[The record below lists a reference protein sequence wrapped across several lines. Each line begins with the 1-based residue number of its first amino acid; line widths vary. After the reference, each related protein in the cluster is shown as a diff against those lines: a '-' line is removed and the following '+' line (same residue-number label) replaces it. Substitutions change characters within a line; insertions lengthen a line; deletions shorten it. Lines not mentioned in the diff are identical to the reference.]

1 MNVCE
6 TTVRLI
12 LSLSIFSVLMF
23 MNLLGVISQ
32 SVLITFNR
40 QITKQSNSV
49 TSYTFMLFYYLGYI
63 KVYNITPFVVV
74 IG

>member
-1 MNVCE
+1 M
-6 TTVRLI
+6 I
-12 LSLSIFSVLMF
+12 LSLSIFSVLISI
-23 MNLLGVISQ
+23 NSVGVISQ

-63 KVYNITPFVVV
+63 KMYNVTPFVVV